1 MKFKTLQI
9 VLILVLFSTLSAY
22 ENTYY
27 LSKVSLFKVLKNN
40 KNAKIMMLGDS
51 ITDRGLWGELTKRDD
66 IVNRGINGD
75 TTEGLLHRLDALN
88 PHIQKAYIMIGVNDI
103 LMGKSVTKIFSNY
116 VKIINILK
124 SKNIT
129 PIVESTLYV
138 VKGTPPLY
146 NKKIKKLN
154 KLLKDYASKN
164 GLKFLDLNAKLAPN
178 GYLEKRY
185 SLDGL
190 HLNGNGYLIWVRVLN
205 F

>member
-9 VLILVLFSTLSAY
+9 VLFLALFSSLPAY

-51 ITDRGLWGELTKRDD
+51 ITDRGLWGELTQRDD

-103 LMGKSVTKIFSNY
+103 LMGKKISEIFSNY
-116 VKIINILK
+116 VKIIHTLQ
-124 SKNIT
+124 SQNIT

-154 KLLKDYASKN
+154 KLLKNYASKN
-164 GLKFLDLNAKLAPN
+164 GLKFIDLNAKLAPN
-178 GYLEKRY
+178 GYLEKIY
-185 SLDGL
+185 SIDGL
-190 HLNGNGYLIWVRVLN
+190 HLNGKGYLIWVGVLN
-205 F
+205 L